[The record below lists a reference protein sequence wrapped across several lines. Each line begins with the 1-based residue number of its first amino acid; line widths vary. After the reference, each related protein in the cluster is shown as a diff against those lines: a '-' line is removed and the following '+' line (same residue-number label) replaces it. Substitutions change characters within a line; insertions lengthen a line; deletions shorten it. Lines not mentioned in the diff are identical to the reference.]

1 MNDCKVCTAPPTT
14 SNTNLEFVFFSGS
27 SLTPVQADLTWNCQ
41 CNNGESPKD
50 LAEYKDTI
58 PFHICQTSFAK
69 CIEANPDDA
78 LGQTDCKENI
88 EEKCP
93 SKDIANYT
101 GSAETTTTESVAAS
115 TATEGATAT
124 TSVDASATED
134 AATSGAAAA
143 ASTTEAA
150 GNGASAVKGSVVL
163 VGAALAAF
171 GYML

>member
-1 MNDCKVCTAPPTT
+1 MCFTP
-14 SNTNLEFVFFSGS
+14 
-27 SLTPVQADLTWNCQ
+27 LTPSQADLTWNCQ
-41 CNNGESPKD
+41 CDNGESPED

-78 LGQTDCKENI
+78 LGQTGCKENI
-88 EEKCP
+88 EEKCAT
-93 SKDIANYT
+93 KDIADYT
-101 GSAETTTTESVAAS
+101 ASAKTTTTESVAAS
-115 TATEGATAT
+115 TATEKVTAT

-134 AATSGAAAA
+134 AAASGTSGAAAA

-150 GNGASAVKGSVVL
+150 GNGASAIKGSVAL
-163 VGAALAAF
+163 VGAALAAV